1 MRKKVIGILIVG
13 LLMLTVI
20 PSVNASSQVT
30 EEKENSIVFESTLL
44 GVGFVRIH
52 EYNHRL
58 KGFVLF
64 GINDGEVISTE
75 FINIEF
81 IEVDMVF
88 AGYCTPFI
96 FFFRYNPV

>member
-13 LLMLTVI
+13 LLIVTAFPTV
-20 PSVNASSQVT
+20 SASFYKT
-30 EEKENSIVFESTLL
+30 DEKENSTVYESSLF
-44 GVGFVRIH
+44 GFGFVRIH

-64 GINDGEVISTE
+64 GFNDGEVITAE

-81 IEVDMVF
+81 IEADKIL
-88 AGYCTPFI
+88 AGYCTPLV
-96 FFFRYNPV
+96 FFFRYNPA